1 MLTLYLQALDAG
13 VGQIVRSL
21 KRSGLW
27 DNSVVLFSTDNGGS
41 VPSTSNLPLK
51 GSKESVYEGGVRGVA
66 VLSGGILS
74 TVSHHQSDQ
83 SVSKPMISSS
93 CEASSQAQFKS

>member
-1 MLTLYLQALDAG
+1 MA
-13 VGQIVRSL
+13 SL

-27 DNSVVLFSTDNGGS
+27 EDSVVLFSTDNGGS

-66 VLSGGILS
+66 VLSGGM
-74 TVSHHQSDQ
+74 VSVNHRQSNQ
-83 SVSKPMISSS
+83 SVSTPLKPYVYSLYPYVIRG
-93 CEASSQAQFKS
+93 FVWL

>member
-1 MLTLYLQALDAG
+1 MG
-13 VGQIVRSL
+13 EIVASL

-27 DNSVVLFSTDNGGS
+27 EDSVVLFSTDNGGS

-66 VLSGGILS
+66 LLSGGMVS
-74 TVSHHQSDQ
+74 VSHRQSNQ
-83 SVSKPMISSS
+83 SVSTPYVYSLYPYVIR
-93 CEASSQAQFKS
+93 EFVWL

>member
-1 MLTLYLQALDAG
+1 MK
-13 VGQIVRSL
+13 SL

-27 DNSVVLFSTDNGGS
+27 ENSVVLFSTDNGGS

-66 VLSGGILS
+66 LLTGGILNF
-74 TVSHHQSDQ
+74 SHHQSKQ
-83 SVSKPMISSS
+83 SVATPLY
-93 CEASSQAQFKS
+93 